1 MCSYVCAS
9 LRRGYVR
16 LTHAGNRG
24 AESALACY
32 SASLRA
38 PRQVFYSRIPFL
50 LLLFLL
56 AVQIPSMRRCVRRNC
71 RHIVA
76 SARLVFDC
84 LCAIRMRVLLVRSPS
99 ITVFYFL
106 CFEIRLRRACYA
118 EPSVRHPG
126 RHAPPCA
133 PRRRVSSA
141 SRFWVAALCHAVRAI
156 LSSFFPAISSSVL
169 LSALLPRSQPR
180 PAAPTCRA
188 REVEKL
194 RPRLLEDALVIFCPR
209 MFGTSRLRVPNMR
222 GRVSQVRLLARVRSF
237 STS

>member
-1 MCSYVCAS
+1 
-9 LRRGYVR
+9 
-16 LTHAGNRG
+16 
-24 AESALACY
+24 
-32 SASLRA
+32 
-38 PRQVFYSRIPFL
+38 
-50 LLLFLL
+50 
-56 AVQIPSMRRCVRRNC
+56 VQIPSMRRCVQRNC

-118 EPSVRHPG
+118 APSVRHPG

-133 PRRRVSSA
+133 PRLRVSSA

-156 LSSFFPAISSSVL
+156 LSLFFPAISSSVL

-180 PAAPTCRA
+180 PPPYVAEFHKCVFEHESAAS
-188 REVEKL
+188 
-194 RPRLLEDALVIFCPR
+194 LLHEHATGWHAGGVAGLVAGGP
-209 MFGTSRLRVPNMR
+209 S
-222 GRVSQVRLLARVRSF
+222 
-237 STS
+237 